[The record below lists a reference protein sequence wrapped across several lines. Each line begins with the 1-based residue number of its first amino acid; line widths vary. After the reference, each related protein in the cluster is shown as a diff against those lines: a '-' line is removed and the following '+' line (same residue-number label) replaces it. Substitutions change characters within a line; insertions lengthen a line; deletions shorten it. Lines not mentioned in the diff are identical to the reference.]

1 MHQGQ
6 AVEAAVGERLGGA
19 LCFRRVSVHT
29 VSVRAC
35 LWMMGRAVVL
45 R

>member
-6 AVEAAVGERLGGA
+6 AVEAAVGECLGGA

-35 LWMMGRAVVL
+35 LSMMGRAVVL